1 MTASTT
7 QAKGKAPRRAA
18 AKPKR
23 SGTQKRENRTGWAFM
38 APFAVLFTFVFILPI
53 IWAIYSSF
61 FRQVTEGGGAYGG
74 GELVNKFVGFQ
85 NFQYAITSGNFWS
98 GVGRVLI

>member
-1 MTASTT
+1 
-7 QAKGKAPRRAA
+7 
-18 AKPKR
+18 
-23 SGTQKRENRTGWAFM
+23 M

-85 NFQYAITSGNFWS
+85 QLPPVCYYFRQLLVRRRQ
-98 GVGRVLI
+98 GV

>member
-23 SGTQKRENRTGWAFM
+23 SGAQKRENRTGWPIK
-38 APFAVLFTFVFILPI
+38 APIAVLITFEF
-53 IWAIYSSF
+53 
-61 FRQVTEGGGAYGG
+61 
-74 GELVNKFVGFQ
+74 N
-85 NFQYAITSGNFWS
+85 
-98 GVGRVLI
+98 

>member
-23 SGTQKRENRTGWAFM
+23 SGAQKRENRTGWAFM
-38 APFAVLFTFVFILPI
+38 APFAVPVSYTQLTLPT
-53 IWAIYSSF
+53 
-61 FRQVTEGGGAYGG
+61 TE
-74 GELVNKFVGFQ
+74 
-85 NFQYAITSGNFWS
+85 
-98 GVGRVLI
+98 RV

>member
-23 SGTQKRENRTGWAFM
+23 SGAQKRENRTGWAFM

-61 FRQVTEGGGAYGG
+61 FRQSPRAVAHTA
-74 GELVNKFVGFQ
+74 V
-85 NFQYAITSGNFWS
+85 ASWS
-98 GVGRVLI
+98 INS

>member
-23 SGTQKRENRTGWAFM
+23 SGAQKRENRTGWAFM
-38 APFAVLFTFVFILPI
+38 APFAVLFAFVFILPI
-53 IWAIYSSF
+53 IWAIYWMSRRWRACAS
-61 FRQVTEGGGAYGG
+61 R
-74 GELVNKFVGFQ
+74 
-85 NFQYAITSGNFWS
+85 WS
-98 GVGRVLI
+98 LPTAPCFAS

>member
-23 SGTQKRENRTGWAFM
+23 SGAQKRENRTGWAFM

-74 GELVNKFVGFQ
+74 GELVNNRRIPELPVCYYFRQLRRASAGC
-85 NFQYAITSGNFWS
+85 
-98 GVGRVLI
+98 